1 MSKVQNVTIMPTNCT
16 QGHLGSDDNNK
27 CLTIKDQRWAS
38 GNRMQGTGVTVIV
51 LNIYGV

>member
-16 QGHLGSDDNNK
+16 QGQGSEDINK
-27 CLTIKDQRWAS
+27 CLIIKDQRWAS